1 MAALFAKF
9 ALLLI
14 LWGLFLFWW
23 VEWLIFPTSAGADY
37 KANAIKNTRSD
48 FLDLNGPYYLMWTLP
63 VFLFAIIALLY
74 LEVRERYP
82 DSRRRTSELSK
93 WRQFLAK
100 ISSALWTQPI
110 LVRTPMGVLTAADL
124 LIIALVGF
132 TFLWIFCYP
141 LLPALDLVDA
151 SKMKPGI
158 NRWMIKVGRV
168 GTWTG
173 RGWYVLMALLFFPIS
188 RGSPILRLVNVP
200 YENAVRYHR
209 WLGHI
214 SLWILLAHSITFSLH
229 IYYTGGQTTKTIWE
243 WKRFGVSNLAGV
255 ISMLAGI
262 VMWVTSLELVRKY
275 FFDVFYITHHM
286 YLLVF
291 AFGCWHVGDFASF
304 YFLGCVTLFFIDRF
318 LRAVQ
323 SRKAISVLSAQVL
336 PSGLIKLKFPKSPS
350 LKYSALG
357 LIYINVPSV
366 SKFQWHP
373 FSTTSS
379 SLEKND
385 EMSICIK
392 PQGGWTR
399 DLLESLTQTE
409 TEKKAASCPLK
420 IFAEGPY
427 GPESDYFLRY
437 KTLVLVAGGVG
448 ITPFMAIIRDLL
460 CRYKNGQESLPEN
473 VELIWCVPRETDLET
488 LRDISPNQ
496 IYPEFFS
503 SKLKICVRC
512 FVTREN
518 SGDLKKTKSAGVGAL
533 LGSEEIVFVGTDHD
547 QPRKEVTHI
556 GESNLWIAAVIAAAT
571 TGFIIIHGIFHIAV
585 VRPNN
590 HSNAPFFFEHGSAHA
605 VDTGPQGKSFP
616 TVLTVTFLFVSLF
629 LGVVVFGGAVVL
641 AWMWSKR
648 SLSKT
653 AVIAS
658 PPNSSSPVSAVT
670 GGAADLEG
678 NQSSLLEQA
687 SIVGGSR
694 PSIAGLFEDVGEKYS
709 DDEELCVLVSGP
721 ESLQE
726 SVADSCRRRNFT
738 YCNTQFQFHSIS
750 FDL

>member
-1 MAALFAKF
+1 MAALFTKI

-23 VEWLIFPTSAGADY
+23 IEWLIYPTSAGTDY
-37 KANAIKNTRSD
+37 KAQAIEDTRSD

-63 VFLFAIIALLY
+63 VFLFAIVALVY
-74 LEVRERYP
+74 LEIRQRYP
-82 DSRRRTSELSK
+82 EGQRRTSELPK
-93 WRQFLAK
+93 WRQLLAK
-100 ISSALWTQPI
+100 ISSALFTQPI
-110 LVRTPMGVLTAADL
+110 LVGTPMGILTAIDL
-124 LIIALVGF
+124 LVIALVGF

-151 SKMKPGI
+151 TKMKPGI
-158 NRWMIKVGRV
+158 DRWMIKVGRV

-173 RGWYVLMALLFFPIS
+173 RGWYLLMALLFFPIS

-200 YENAVRYHR
+200 FEHAVRYHR
-209 WLGHI
+209 WLGHF
-214 SLWILLAHSITFSLH
+214 SLWILLTHSITFSLH
-229 IYYTGGQTTKTIWE
+229 IYYTGGRTTESIWQ

-255 ISMLAGI
+255 LSMLAGI
-262 VMWVTSLELVRKY
+262 VLWVTSLELVRKR

-291 AFGCWHVGDFASF
+291 AFGCWHVGDFSSF
-304 YFLGCVTLFFIDRF
+304 YFLGCVMLFFIDRF

-323 SRKAISVLSAQVL
+323 SRKPVSVLSAQVL
-336 PSGLIKLKFPKSPS
+336 PSGLIKLKFPMSPS
-350 LKYSALG
+350 LTYSALG
-357 LIYINVPSV
+357 MIYINVPSV

-379 SLEKND
+379 SLEKQD

-392 PQGGWTR
+392 PQGGWTKN
-399 DLLESLTQTE
+399 LLKSLTDTE
-409 TEKKAASCPLK
+409 TKTKSAGCPLK

-427 GPESDYFLRY
+427 SPETDYFLRY

-460 CRYKNGQESLPEN
+460 CRYQKGQESIPEN
-473 VELIWCVPRETDLET
+473 VELIWCVPRKTDLGT
-488 LRDISPNQ
+488 LRDISPEE
-496 IYPEFFS
+496 IYPEVTT

-518 SGDLKKTKSAGVGAL
+518 AGNSNWKENPNKAPAEGGL
-533 LGSEEIVFVGTDHD
+533 PLGSEEIVFTGADD

-556 GESNLWIAAVIAAAT
+556 GESNLWIAAVIAAST
-571 TGFIIIHGIFHIAV
+571 TGFIIMHGIFHIAV

-590 HSNAPFFFEHGSAHA
+590 HSSAPFFFEHGAAHSADA
-605 VDTGPQGKSFP
+605 GPQGKPFP
-616 TVLTVTFLFVSLF
+616 TAVTVTLLFVSMF

-641 AWMWSKR
+641 AWMLSKR

-653 AVIAS
+653 EVAFITS
-658 PPNSSSPVSAVT
+658 PKKTNSAVA
-670 GGAADLEG
+670 GDLEG
-678 NQSSLLEQA
+678 NQLSLLDQA

-694 PSIAGLFEDVGEKYS
+694 PSIAGLFEVVGEKYS
-709 DDEELCVLVSGP
+709 GEEELCVLVCGP

-726 SVADSCRRRNFT
+726 SVADVCRSRNFK
-738 YCNTQFQFHSIS
+738 YCNTQFQFYSTS